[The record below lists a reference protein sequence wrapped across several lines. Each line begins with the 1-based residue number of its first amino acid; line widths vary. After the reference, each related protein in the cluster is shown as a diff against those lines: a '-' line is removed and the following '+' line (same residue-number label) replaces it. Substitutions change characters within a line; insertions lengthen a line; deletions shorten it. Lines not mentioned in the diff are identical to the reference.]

1 MALFRSTAT
10 FQRMREQAVTELDGL
25 LTYKEAADYLRVG
38 RTIMHGLVNR
48 GEVNV
53 VQIGRC
59 IRFRQEDL
67 EKFVKSRVTRR
78 NRKRT
83 IRKGFGRHLGA
94 DNKTRDYETKP
105 ILITPCFLWSH
116 PPESNRRPTH
126 YE

>member
-1 MALFRSTAT
+1 M
-10 FQRMREQAVTELDGL
+10 TELDGL

-83 IRKGFGRHLGA
+83 IRKGFGR
-94 DNKTRDYETKP
+94 R
-105 ILITPCFLWSH
+105 
-116 PPESNRRPTH
+116 
-126 YE
+126 